1 MIDAECQQLHNG
13 DYRVDGSL
21 MGVSMGFLAFLVI
34 GGISGA
40 SAWIFYPSASNRIK
54 PGKIVIAFLLGFIAA
69 AASSYLGQY
78 LGLFQSGQILEW
90 ASAIFVSC
98 AAGWIFTALAK

>member
-1 MIDAECQQLHNG
+1 MAIIDLMTA
-13 DYRVDGSL
+13 L

-40 SAWIFYPSASNRIK
+40 SAWIFYPGRSSGSK
-54 PGKIVIAFLLGFIAA
+54 PLKLLLVVFLGFIAA

-78 LGLFQSGQILEW
+78 TGFFQSGQMLEW
-90 ASAIFVSC
+90 LSAIVASC
-98 AAGWIFTALAK
+98 LVGCTYTALAK